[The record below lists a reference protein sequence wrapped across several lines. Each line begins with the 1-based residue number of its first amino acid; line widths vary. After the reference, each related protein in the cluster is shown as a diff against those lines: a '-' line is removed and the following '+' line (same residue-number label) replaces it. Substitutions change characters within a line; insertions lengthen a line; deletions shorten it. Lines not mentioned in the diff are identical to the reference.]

1 MYWVVLQISSLFI
14 ATAQNERCC
23 SLLIRRKQLSS
34 REKGQGHTPQ
44 QGEGSRSHTTAGGRV
59 KVSRHSRG
67 RGGMVTVRLL
77 PPLQQREGSGSHH
90 SRGKGRGHTPQQGEG
105 SRSRHSKWK
114 SRGHAPQQGEG
125 SGSSH
130 SEGAETDTPPVLTNT
145 VTMPRL
151 TLLQLLPSPTSLC
164 LLHNREVNPSKEV
177 LRQGT

>member
-44 QGEGSRSHTTAGGRV
+44 QGEGSKSHTTAGGRV
-59 KVSRHSRG
+59 KVTHHR
-67 RGGMVTVRLL
+67 
-77 PPLQQREGSGSHH
+77 RE
-90 SRGKGRGHTPQQGEG
+90 KGQGFT
-105 SRSRHSKWK
+105 
-114 SRGHAPQQGEG
+114 PQQGEG

-130 SEGAETDTPPVLTNT
+130 SEGAETDTPQVLTNT